1 MPRWIKGKP
10 PGPGRPKGCR
20 NKSTVLLDAIGAEG
34 IEDVIRVVQE
44 KAKKKGNMQAARIL
58 LDRLWPRGP
67 RLALLDLPAVK
78 TAADVVE
85 ANAALIQRI
94 SEGEVPPEQANA
106 ASTVIE
112 NQRRAIDTGELE
124 KRLQQ
129 LEAATAHIQDP
140 KRKAA

>member
-1 MPRWIKGKP
+1 MPRWVKGKP

-44 KAKKKGNMQAARIL
+44 KAKKKGNLHAAQIL

-67 RLALLDLPAVK
+67 RLAPLDLPAVK
-78 TAADVVE
+78 TAADIVE
-85 ANAALIQRI
+85 ANAALIERI

-112 NQRRAIDTGELE
+112 NQRRAIETGELE
-124 KRLQQ
+124 KRIQQ
-129 LEAATAHIQDP
+129 LEAATAHIPDP
-140 KRKAA
+140 GKKAA

>member
-1 MPRWIKGKP
+1 MPRYANGGP

-20 NKSTVLLDAIGAEG
+20 NKSTLLLDALGAKG
-34 IEDVIRVVQE
+34 IEDVLALVQE
-44 KAKKKGNMQAARIL
+44 KAQDGNLHAAQIL

-67 RLALLDLPAVK
+67 RLAPLDLPAVK

-85 ANAALIQRI
+85 ANAALIARI

-106 ASTVIE
+106 ASTAIE

-124 KRLQQ
+124 KRIQQ
-129 LEAATAHIQDP
+129 LEAATAHIPDP
-140 KRKAA
+140 KKKAA